1 MSHTLKEIARMK
13 ERLVESVVVIALLGA
28 AAANASLVA
37 HWEFDETSGT
47 TVRDS
52 SGNGHHGK
60 VVEGT
65 PIWVSDGKYGR
76 CLDFDETYGVSI
88 PTAVF
93 SDINEAITVSVWQYA
108 HADQNNV
115 QNAILQAGAGE
126 GTDHTFLVSI
136 YVDWQD
142 PELGRVVFCTGYSN
156 DNNDNCEAWG
166 APEDWAGGWNHCV
179 FVVDTIKRFQGIYFN
194 GRPVETGTASDP
206 MAGVTKANI
215 GMGTDRV
222 RRLYIGKL
230 DDIRVYNHALS
241 PDEIAELYTFSPT
254 PQTLADAAAQ
264 AETMLKERQPQE
276 VITFLGKKIVE
287 LEQCRRKIANAYALL
302 FSELSFDLN
311 FLLARAKHAARLPK
325 EDIDL
330 ACARAFE
337 QGNPSLSNC
346 ASVLL
351 WLYEK
356 ERSAQYENLVHTLN
370 EDNRT
375 YLGHVAKLAQ
385 KMALAGQ
392 APRAIEFLESSLFMF
407 AQWREANPSA
417 KAPAADDLPSV
428 YFQLAKAKEAAGGAK
443 GELPDIY
450 MKTLTAPLRGF
461 VPERVAGL
469 GWLLENECTDE
480 YTQVIRL
487 MAQRRDERDSV
498 SEIVDD
504 LCHYLESKKDWAVFE
519 HFLDAW
525 SAQAQHRAAWMP
537 LMESYLTDKTNRWAK
552 RYYQY
557 LDSSP
562 NLKFTQDHIVAQD
575 YLAAEKFEAA
585 AELYGDLVN
594 RCGPADDKGLLKF
607 QYCKCLFYANRN
619 CEAVSQLQDFIAQYD
634 RTHPSPV
641 KQGMLMK
648 VRAHIQLGEPDKAL
662 AAISTLMKKYPE
674 AGAAP
679 EATFLLGYA
688 SMLEGNYDKATRAF
702 SDVIKYDPNDPY
714 AGKARMCIT
723 RIKAI
728 RPTG

>member
-1 MSHTLKEIARMK
+1 MK
-13 ERLVESVVVIALLGA
+13 ERLLKSVVVIALLGA
-28 AAANASLVA
+28 AVANASLVA
-37 HWEFDETSGT
+37 HWEFDEMSGT

-60 VVEGT
+60 VVEGE
-65 PIWVSDGKYGR
+65 PVWVSDGKYGR

-88 PTAVF
+88 PSAVF
-93 SDINEAITVSVWQYA
+93 GDINEAITVSVWQYA
-108 HADQNNV
+108 HAEQNNV
-115 QNAILQAGAGE
+115 RNTILQAGAGE
-126 GTDHTFLVSI
+126 GTDHNFLVSI

-156 DNNDNCEAWG
+156 DQCEDWG

-179 FVVDTIKRFQGIYFN
+179 FVVDTIKGFQGIYFN
-194 GRPVETGTASDP
+194 DRPVETGTASTP

-241 PDEIAELYTFSPT
+241 PDEIAELYTFSPV

-264 AETMLKERQPQE
+264 AQTMLKERQPQE
-276 VITFLGKKIVE
+276 VITFLGKRIVE
-287 LEQCRRKIANAYALL
+287 LEQCRRKNANAYALL

-337 QGNPSLSNC
+337 QGTPSLSNC

-356 ERSAQYENLVHTLN
+356 ERSGQYENLVHALN
-370 EDNRT
+370 EDNRA

-385 KMALAGQ
+385 KMVLAGR
-392 APRAIEFLESSLFMF
+392 APRTVEFLESTLFMF

-417 KAPAADDLPSV
+417 KATAENDLPSV
-428 YFQLAKAKEAAGGAK
+428 YFHLAKAKEAAGAAK
-443 GELPDIY
+443 EELPDIY
-450 MKTLTAPLRGF
+450 MKTLAAPLRGF

-469 GWLLENECTDE
+469 GWLLENECTDQ

-498 SEIVDD
+498 SEIVAGV
-504 LCHYLESKKDWAVFE
+504 CHYLESKKDWAVFE

-537 LMESYLTDKTNRWAK
+537 LIESYLTDKTNRWAK
-552 RYYQY
+552 RYYEY

-562 NLKFTQDHIVAQD
+562 NLKFTQEHIVAKD

-585 AELYGDLVN
+585 AELYGNLLN
-594 RCGPADDKGLLKF
+594 SCGPAHDKGLLKF
-607 QYCKCLFYANRN
+607 QHCKCLFYANRN
-619 CEAVSQLQDFIAQYD
+619 REAVSQLQAFMAEYGQA
-634 RTHPSPV
+634 HPSLV
-641 KQGMLMK
+641 KQAMLTK
-648 VRAHIQLGEPDKAL
+648 AHAHIQLGQPDKAL
-662 AAISTLMKKYPE
+662 AAISALRKVYPQ
-674 AGAAP
+674 AGSTP
-679 EATFLLGYA
+679 EATFFLGY
-688 SMLEGNYDKATRAF
+688 SRMLEGNYEEATKAF
-702 SDVIKYDPNDPY
+702 SEVIKNDPDDPY
-714 AGKARMCIT
+714 AGRARMCMT
-723 RIKAI
+723 RMTNT
-728 RPTG
+728 TG